1 MHELSIVDALIEQ
14 VRSEVEGSGQTG
26 RVTRVELAIGR
37 LSGVNADSVRFAFQM
52 LSPGTLLE
60 SAELVITEPRAV
72 SRCADCGDR
81 VEIDEVAALCP
92 NCASHNVVI
101 EGGQELLLQTIELE
115 EAPATRSAEAG
126 VPNPEP

>member
-14 VRSEVEGSGQTG
+14 VRSEVDRSGHSG
-26 RVTRVELAIGR
+26 RVTRLELAIGR

-60 SAELVITEPRAV
+60 SAALGITEPRAV

-81 VEIDEVAALCP
+81 VEIDELAARCP
-92 NCASHNVVI
+92 NCGSCNVVI

-115 EAPATRSAEAG
+115 DGPPTR
-126 VPNPEP
+126 